1 MPIVRVEMWEGRTLD
16 QKRRLARELTD
27 LIAEVVD
34 CDPETV
40 RILITD
46 YARQDWAVGGVLQA
60 DREAPRE

>member
-60 DREAPRE
+60 DCEAPRE

>member
-1 MPIVRVEMWEGRTLD
+1 MPIVRVEMWEGRTLE
-16 QKRRLARELTD
+16 QKRRLARGLTD

-46 YARQDWAVGGVLQA
+46 YARQDWAVGGVLEA
-60 DREAPRE
+60 DREAPGE